1 MGTNSGANTVERQ
14 ELRKNRAGNK
24 CRGKC
29 HQGVGAGV
37 SHTERDICHAV
48 NLVRKK
54 VRHRLTVICVIEN

>member
-29 HQGVGAGV
+29 HQGWARGLSYGKRHMPCGKF
-37 SHTERDICHAV
+37 SPKKFDIG
-48 NLVRKK
+48 
-54 VRHRLTVICVIEN
+54 